1 MLICHWVLAPRLLCQ
16 QYDLSTYQALV
27 ISYSVLLLITE
38 TCLDSC
44 KKCFSTFSCN
54 LIIKINFYSTV
65 PKDSPPSNFNS
76 ISNPSEDPKLL
87 VVTGIPGTD
96 QVDLNNL
103 PGPGDPGAPVPP
115 DEIDN
120 NPAQGSYIRQ
130 VYIGFEFFS

>member
-1 MLICHWVLAPRLLCQ
+1 MSAFPRVKIFGLLIMHNH
-16 QYDLSTYQALV
+16 LSTYQALV

-38 TCLDSC
+38 TCLDSY
-44 KKCFSTFSCN
+44 KISFSIYSCN
-54 LIIKINFYSTV
+54 LVIKINFHSTV

-76 ISNPSEDPKLL
+76 VSNPSEDPKLL

-96 QVDLNNL
+96 EVDLNNL

-130 VYIGFEFFS
+130 AYIAYEFSS